1 MVNLLFHCFCA
12 NFDCPT
18 YPYNKKGFGITMT
31 SNTQKEIIIFGVSE
45 IAELAHFYFTTDS
58 HYKVIAFTVD
68 QEFKTQETFCGLPV
82 IAFEDLENI
91 YSPNQI
97 GMFVCLGYS
106 KINQIRK
113 QKYELIKSKGYE
125 LVSYVSSKATVLTK
139 NIGDN
144 AFILEDNT
152 IQPFTK
158 IGDNVVLWS
167 GNHIGHH
174 SKIGDHCF
182 FASHI
187 VVSGGVTIGECNFF
201 GVNATL
207 RDHIQVGDNCVI
219 GAGCLI
225 LNDVEDNSL
234 YIGQK
239 THKAEIVSQQLKKI

>member
-1 MVNLLFHCFCA
+1 MES
-12 NFDCPT
+12 
-18 YPYNKKGFGITMT
+18 NK
-31 SNTQKEIIIFGVSE
+31 QREIFIFGVSE

-58 HYKVIAFTVD
+58 NYKVIGFTVD
-68 QEFKTQETFCGLPV
+68 REFKTQETFCNLPV
-82 IAFEDLENI
+82 IAFEDLEAQ
-91 YSPNQI
+91 YPPSQI
-97 GMFVCLGYS
+97 SMFICLGYS

-113 QKYELIKSKGYE
+113 QKYETIKAKGYE
-125 LVSYVSSKATVLTK
+125 LVSYISSKATVLSK
-139 NIGDN
+139 EIGDN

-158 IGDNVVLWS
+158 IGNNVVLWS

-187 VVSGGVTIGECNFF
+187 VISGGVTIGECNFF

-207 RDHIQVGDNCVI
+207 RDHIKVGHSCVI

-225 LNDVEDNSL
+225 LGDVEDNSL

-239 THKAEIVSQQLKKI
+239 TPKAEIVSQQLKKI